1 MAADFRHLTCER
13 LSFWTPSVW
22 RMEQRKSEPA
32 QGGGLDYTRGGPP
45 WHPDGSRGE
54 TKLLCLSGGAWRSSG
69 GSLGPASVNAGAA
82 RDVGARIR
90 RGLR

>member
-54 TKLLCLSGGAWRSSG
+54 TKLLCLEWGSLAVLGRVLGACVCERRSSTRCG
-69 GSLGPASVNAGAA
+69 C
-82 RDVGARIR
+82 
-90 RGLR
+90 